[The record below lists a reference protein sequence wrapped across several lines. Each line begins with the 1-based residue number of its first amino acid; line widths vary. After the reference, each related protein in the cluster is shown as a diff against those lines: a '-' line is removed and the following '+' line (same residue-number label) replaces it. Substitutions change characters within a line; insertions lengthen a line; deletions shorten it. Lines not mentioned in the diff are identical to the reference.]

1 MTGAMGAPNPVCG
14 NREPLQSQ
22 PEDGEVEGGGQKAS
36 GGRGNEGGW
45 EGARGTAN
53 LYSPSLHV
61 SLCFTAFVGEKK
73 PAEPPSS
80 LYYCRGISEGSTSF
94 FFCIQSVHRTK
105 KGMAVNSSA
114 NELTN
119 LGGFSSVV
127 DLSHTSKCFI
137 SFMS

>member
-1 MTGAMGAPNPVCG
+1 MLLILFAAIGNHSSPSRKMGRSRA
-14 NREPLQSQ
+14 
-22 PEDGEVEGGGQKAS
+22 EDKRPAEGEGTREGGKEREGQPTCIHPLS
-36 GGRGNEGGW
+36 
-45 EGARGTAN
+45 T
-53 LYSPSLHV
+53 SPSV
-61 SLCFTAFVGEKK
+61 SLKKK

-80 LYYCRGISEGSTSF
+80 LYHCRGISEGSTSFF